1 MSILKKASALA
12 IVGSLLTSTA
22 MADNIAITNGKVMTM
37 GAEGTIEGATVLI
50 SGNTIRAV
58 GTNVSI
64 PAGYTTYDAG
74 GRFVTPGYMVAGSN
88 LGVSEVGAVAGTN
101 DNSVRGGRGNGGSTA
116 PFTAAFDLS
125 YAINPKAT
133 HIAINRVDGITRA
146 VVTPGRSTNIF
157 GGQGAIIHLGD
168 GWDILQKSKAFMT
181 VSLGERGSGITGGS
195 RASAMIYLR
204 TAFDEAERL
213 SKRGPRTIPSRE
225 RDTILS
231 RMDAE
236 ALIPV
241 VKGDM
246 PLTVNVS
253 RASDILQV
261 LKLKETYGDLNLIL
275 VGAEE
280 AWMVAPQIA
289 AAKVPVIMDAT
300 KDLPGSF
307 SAMGSTLQAAGRLE
321 AAGVTV
327 SFAGGTPRLIKQ
339 QAGLAVA
346 HGMTRAGAMK
356 ALTVNPA
363 NTFGIG
369 NAYGTLEAGKLAD
382 VVVWDGDPLEVYTMP
397 TKVVIEGK
405 DIELVNRQTKLRDR
419 YMNLDDMKTKP
430 SHYKN

>member
-12 IVGSLLTSTA
+12 IVGSLLASTA

-37 GAEGTIEGATVLI
+37 GGAGTIDGATVLI

-58 GTNVSI
+58 GSNVNI

-74 GRFVTPGYMVAGSN
+74 GRYVTPGYMVAGSN

-101 DNSVRGGRGNGGSTA
+101 DDSVAGNRGSNASKA

-146 VVTPGRSTNIF
+146 VVTPGRSSSIF

-168 GWDILQKSKAFMT
+168 GWDILQKSKAFMSVT
-181 VSLGERGSGITGGS
+181 LGENGSGRTGGS

-204 TAFDEAERL
+204 TGLDEAERL

-231 RMDAE
+231 RMDAQ

-241 VKGDM
+241 IKGDM
-246 PLTVNVS
+246 PLTINVS

-261 LKLKETYGDLNLIL
+261 LKLKDSYPALKIIL

-280 AWMVAPQIA
+280 AWMVAAQIA
-289 AAKVPVIMDAT
+289 AANVPVVMDAT

-307 SAMGSTLQAAGRLE
+307 SALGSTLQAAGRLE
-321 AAGVTV
+321 KAGVTV

-346 HGMTRAGAMK
+346 HGMSRDGAMK

-363 NTFGIG
+363 ATFGIG
-369 NAYGTLEAGKLAD
+369 DAYGSLEAGKLAD
-382 VVVWDGDPLEVYTMP
+382 VVVWDGDPLEIYTMP
-397 TKVVIEGK
+397 TKVMIEGK
-405 DIELVNRQTKLRDR
+405 DISLENRQTKLRDR
-419 YMNLDDMKTKP
+419 YMNLADMKTKP
-430 SHYKN
+430 GHYKN